1 MAPAGDPRTSADL
14 SRLEARWRE
23 AIEERLRAC
32 LALAEAGV
40 TIEDPFTTYLGPEVR
55 VGAGTVLRPNTTL
68 SGRTVIGRDCLIGP
82 NAVVVDSTIGDG
94 CQVVASVVEE
104 SVLEEGVQVGPF
116 AHLRQGAHLGP
127 GVRVGNYAEV
137 KASRLGRNT
146 QVNHFSYVGDAE
158 VGEGVNIGAGTVT
171 CNFDGREKHRTVIE
185 DGAFIGSGTMLVA
198 PVRIG
203 RGAATGAGSV
213 VTRDVPPGV
222 VVVGVPARP
231 LEGGGARD
239 ESGREQLG

>member
-1 MAPAGDPRTSADL
+1 M
-14 SRLEARWRE
+14 
-23 AIEERLRAC
+23 
-32 LALAEAGV
+32 
-40 TIEDPFTTYLGPEVR
+40 
-55 VGAGTVLRPNTTL
+55 
-68 SGRTVIGRDCLIGP
+68 
-82 NAVVVDSTIGDG
+82 
-94 CQVVASVVEE
+94 
-104 SVLEEGVQVGPF
+104 GPF

-158 VGEGVNIGAGTVT
+158 VGADVNIGAGTVT
-171 CNFDGREKHRTVIE
+171 CNFDGRYKHRTVIE

-213 VTRDVPPGV
+213 VTRDVPAGA

-231 LEGGGARD
+231 LEKGGARD
-239 ESGREQLG
+239 ESGHQQLG

>member
-1 MAPAGDPRTSADL
+1 VARRAHSPSPLDPWEL
-14 SRLEARWRE
+14 GQRWRQ
-23 AIEERLRAC
+23 ALEERLATC

-40 TIEDPFTTYLGPEVR
+40 TVEDPFTTYLGPEVQ

-68 SGRTVIGRDCLIGP
+68 MGRTVIGRHCRIGP
-82 NAVVVDSTIGDG
+82 NAVVVDATIGDG
-94 CQVVASVVEE
+94 CWVVASVVEE

-116 AHLRQGAHLGP
+116 AHLRQGCHLGP

-158 VGEGVNIGAGTVT
+158 VGQEVNIGAGTVT
-171 CNFDGREKHRTVIE
+171 CNFDGQQKHRTVIE

-213 VTRDVPPGV
+213 VTRDVPEGV

-231 LEGGGARD
+231 LRGGARNR
-239 ESGREQLG
+239 SGHERLE

>member
-1 MAPAGDPRTSADL
+1 VARRPSPQSL
-14 SRLEARWRE
+14 SGLQLEGHWRRALE
-23 AIEERLRAC
+23 DRLRLC
-32 LALAEAGV
+32 TALAEAGV
-40 TIEDPFTTYLGPEVR
+40 TIEDPLTTYIGPEVR
-55 VGAGTVLRPNTTL
+55 IGPGTVIRPNTTIG
-68 SGRTVIGRDCLIGP
+68 GRTVVGRGCEIGP
-82 NAVVVDSTIGDG
+82 NAVVMDSTLGDG
-94 CQVVASVVEE
+94 CRVIASVVED
-104 SVLEEGVQVGPF
+104 SVLEEDVQVGPF

-158 VGEGVNIGAGTVT
+158 VGADVNIGAGTVT
-171 CNFDGREKHRTVIE
+171 CNFDGRYKHRTVIE

-213 VTRDVPPGV
+213 VTRDVPAGA

-231 LEGGGARD
+231 LEKGGARD
-239 ESGREQLG
+239 ESGHQQLG